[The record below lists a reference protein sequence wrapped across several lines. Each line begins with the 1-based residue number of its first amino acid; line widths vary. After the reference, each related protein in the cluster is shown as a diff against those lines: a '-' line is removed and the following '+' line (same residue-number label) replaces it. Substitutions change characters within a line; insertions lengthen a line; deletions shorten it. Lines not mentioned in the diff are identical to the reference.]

1 MSLIACLRCGGLV
14 LLLIVLLYEV
24 LCFALCLRKLPLIVA
39 GLVICGVYVWFLWIT
54 VFGFLV

>member
-1 MSLIACLRCGGLV
+1 M

-24 LCFALCLRKLPLIVA
+24 LCFVLCLRELPLIVA